1 MKGNEKMI
9 KNNIRVKENITLI
22 DKINAIDAITDSYFT
37 GGNYTPYYANMA
49 EIIAVATY
57 FIEGYELENTDE
69 KSDTIYD
76 AYIKDEDLYRLVNL
90 FMDDVYTE
98 NENTAIMKYVRDM
111 VKDKVEFRK
120 QQIIHA
126 RPNMDKIVA
135 AADII
140 IDSLANF
147 ANLNLE
153 FMTPENL
160 NMIQIVLKKIADSDV
175 KITQDFIADVI
186 RDAAAFDFDEATK
199 EIIDGKNEQIKNLEE
214 ENKELAKYK
223 LLWESRNVNNNE
235 NKK

>member
-1 MKGNEKMI
+1 MRI
-9 KNNIRVKENITLI
+9 KENITLM
-22 DKINAIDAITDSYFT
+22 DKVNAIDAITSSYFT
-37 GGNYTPYYANMA
+37 GGYYTPYYADMA

-69 KSDTIYD
+69 KMETVYD
-76 AYIKDEDLYRLVNL
+76 AYLQDEELYKLVSF
-90 FMDDVYTE
+90 FMSEGYAE

-120 QQIIHA
+120 EQIIHA
-126 RPNMDKIVA
+126 HPNMDKIVE

-160 NMIQIVLKKIADSDV
+160 SKIQTVLKKIADSDV
-175 KITQDFIADVI
+175 EITQDFIADVI

-199 EIIDGKNEQIKNLEE
+199 EIIDGKNVQIKNLKE
-214 ENKELAKYK
+214 ENKELSKYK